1 MARMKKKTLGLIDA
15 QWESYR
21 AAVVP
26 DGATPGQI
34 RQIHYAF
41 MGGAIAAVKT
51 LMMLGDKAVNEDAA
65 VILFEDVRL
74 ECENFLKTVEHDE
87 RKRS

>member
-1 MARMKKKTLGLIDA
+1 MKKKTLGLIDA

-34 RQIHYAF
+34 RQVHYAF
-41 MGGAIAAVKT
+41 MGGAIAAVNT
-51 LMMLGDKAVNEDAA
+51 LLLLGDKTVDEDAA
-65 VILFEDVRL
+65 VILLEDVRL
-74 ECENFLKTVEHDE
+74 ECTNFLKAVAQDE
-87 RKRS
+87 KRS